1 MAYDFHHLDP
11 AEKDF
16 SISDGTS
23 WKWIEPELRKCELLC
38 ARCHREVHDGLHPSY
53 LVDEDMGRQDY

>member
-1 MAYDFHHLDP
+1 MDFHHQ
-11 AEKDF
+11 EGTKDF

-38 ARCHREVHDGLHPSY
+38 ARCHREVHDGLHPGY
-53 LVDEDMGRQDY
+53 LGDTDTGRQDY